1 MEPARVLV
9 ADDSISAR
17 RCLVRML
24 RQHGL
29 EAIEVSDGAEAIE
42 QLRSNQFAAVF
53 SDLEMPRVGGLEVL
67 REIATT
73 QETNHVPVVIVSS
86 RDDEAIQTE
95 ARELGAS
102 AYLTKPAVESQIA
115 AVVKQL
121 GLSHV
126 SNTKGESN

>member
-1 MEPARVLV
+1 MRVLV

-17 RCLVRML
+17 RCLVRLL

-29 EAIEVSDGAEAIE
+29 EVTEVSDGVEAIE
-42 QLRSNQFAAVF
+42 QLRSHQFAAVF

-73 QETNHVPVVIVSS
+73 QETNRVPVVIVSS
-86 RDDEAIQTE
+86 RDDEIIQTE

-102 AYLTKPAVESQIA
+102 AYLIKPAVESQIA
-115 AVVKQL
+115 AVVK
-121 GLSHV
+121 
-126 SNTKGESN
+126 